1 MWISIHVKS
10 LRSEVGDRTLCRWE
24 GKTGEQNSEKMTKY
38 VGSCPEDCQSSGRLL
53 LFKFR

>member
-24 GKTGEQNSEKMTKY
+24 GKNGTRVTVKKDE
-38 VGSCPEDCQSSGRLL
+38 VCGSCPEDIQSSGRPVLL
-53 LFKFR
+53 KFR